1 MNEDQ
6 IERIKSLLTKM
17 LLSDLTDQER
27 EELDRW
33 RCSSEEN
40 ESLFRRLTD
49 KKYLEERYRDFREAS
64 DKQKGIGY
72 RLNIN
77 FRNRWVR
84 RVAAVL
90 IIGAATFSLYQIVS
104 DIREKSMSDELLSG
118 NINTEDRAVTLT
130 VDGKTVF
137 NLGDLSENTRLAG
150 LDLKVESGVLRYKS
164 AKSELTAESGEI
176 SIHEVSV
183 PEIKMFKIVLPDGSG
198 VWLNSGSRLS
208 YPSSFDETS
217 RVVSLDGEG
226 YFEIAK
232 DASRPFIVK
241 GNGMSVRVTGTKF
254 NFKAYSGDHK
264 LSATL
269 VEGKVSVGYSDAS
282 GQEHIYKMKQG
293 EQSNLN
299 VREMKMEVKEVNTSL
314 YTSWLD
320 GLYFFDSQRLED
332 IMADLERWYGV
343 SVVFEDDALREKILS
358 GKLYRED
365 SAEKMLESFEKLMPG
380 HFKRDG
386 KTVTVY

>member
-17 LLSDLTDQER
+17 LLSELNDQER

-33 RCSSEEN
+33 RSSSEEN

-64 DKQKGIGY
+64 GTQKSFRY
-72 RLNIN
+72 RFNDIFL
-77 FRNRWVR
+77 NRWVR
-84 RVAAVL
+84 RVAAAL
-90 IIGAATFSLYQIVS
+90 IIGAAMFSLYQIVS
-104 DIREKSMSDELLSG
+104 DIREKNMSDEMLSE
-118 NINTEDRAVTLT
+118 NISGEQRAVTLT

-137 NLGDLSENTRLAG
+137 NLGDLSDNSRLAG
-150 LDLKVESGVLRYKS
+150 LDLKVESGVLKYNSGKDS
-164 AKSELTAESGEI
+164 PVAEKGSV
-176 SIHEVSV
+176 SIHEISV
-183 PEIKMFKIVLPDGSG
+183 PEIKMFRIVLPDGSG

-241 GNGMSVRVTGTKF
+241 GKGMSVKVTGTKF
-254 NFKAYSGDHK
+254 NFKAYSDDK
-264 LSATL
+264 RLSATL

-282 GQEHIYKMKQG
+282 GKEHTYKMKQG

-299 VREMKMEVKEVNTSL
+299 VKDMKMEVREVNTSL
-314 YTSWLD
+314 YTGWLE

-343 SVVFEDDALREKILS
+343 TVVFEDDSLREKILS